1 MCGIVGIINY
11 NKKSSKYLVDNMVS
25 AIAHRGPDS
34 QNVVEVSDG
43 FLGHARLT
51 IIDLND
57 RSLQPMISADRRYTL
72 TFNGEIYNYIEIR
85 KELIKEA
92 SIEFVTTSDTEVLLY
107 AFIVWG
113 ESCVERLNGM
123 FAFCIHDAKTG
134 SAFLARDRFGQ
145 KPLFY
150 VEKENALHFSS
161 EIKGLLSSGVVP
173 KSNRKAWAR
182 YLYSASFDDNSET
195 FFEGIWQLLPGEC
208 AWFEKGKKLRRKQ
221 YYNLGDRVKPIDI
234 KHNDAVSQTREM
246 MAKSVKIHMRSDV
259 PVGISLSGGLD
270 SSAILSSLEISG
282 QVNNGLKSFSME
294 YGSDLTERRW
304 IDSAVSR
311 YNLKSHY
318 GTFTKDKFFDRISS
332 VMWHQ
337 EAPIGGLSNC
347 ALEEVAQG
355 ALFNDTKVILDGTGL
370 DEIFAGYRNLHNIYL
385 GLLMQNNSNK
395 FDTALKE
402 YMKKNINNKNFFIL
416 ILV

>member
-173 KSNRKAWAR
+173 KSNRKA
-182 YLYSASFDDNSET
+182 
-195 FFEGIWQLLPGEC
+195 
-208 AWFEKGKKLRRKQ
+208 
-221 YYNLGDRVKPIDI
+221 
-234 KHNDAVSQTREM
+234 
-246 MAKSVKIHMRSDV
+246 
-259 PVGISLSGGLD
+259 
-270 SSAILSSLEISG
+270 
-282 QVNNGLKSFSME
+282 
-294 YGSDLTERRW
+294 
-304 IDSAVSR
+304 
-311 YNLKSHY
+311 
-318 GTFTKDKFFDRISS
+318 
-332 VMWHQ
+332 
-337 EAPIGGLSNC
+337 
-347 ALEEVAQG
+347 
-355 ALFNDTKVILDGTGL
+355 
-370 DEIFAGYRNLHNIYL
+370 
-385 GLLMQNNSNK
+385 
-395 FDTALKE
+395 
-402 YMKKNINNKNFFIL
+402 
-416 ILV
+416 